1 MSEQVI
7 GKKVYFGVFAALMV
21 LTAATVI
28 AARIDMG
35 PLNTPIAMVIAV
47 TKAILVVLFFM
58 HVRYSSKLTKLMV
71 GAGFLWLGIMIV
83 LTMMDFTSRGWV
95 K

>member
-7 GKKVYFGVFAALMV
+7 GRRVYFGVFAALMV

-35 PLNTPIAMVIAV
+35 MLNTPIALVIAV

>member
-1 MSEQVI
+1 MSEQVV
-7 GKKVYFGVFAALMV
+7 GRKVYFGVFAALMA

-35 PLNTPIAMVIAV
+35 PLNTAVALAVAV
-47 TKAILVVLFFM
+47 TKAVLVVLFFM

-71 GAGFLWLGIMIV
+71 AAGFLWLAILIV
-83 LTMMDFTSRGWV
+83 LTMMDFLSRGWI

>member
-21 LTAATVI
+21 LTAATVF

-35 PLNTPIAMVIAV
+35 PLNTPIALVIAV
-47 TKAILVVLFFM
+47 TKAILVVLYFM

-71 GAGFLWLGIMIV
+71 ASGFVWLGIMIV
-83 LTMMDFTSRGWV
+83 LTMMDFSSRGWV

>member
-7 GKKVYFGVFAALMV
+7 GKKVYFAVFAALMV

>member
-1 MSEQVI
+1 MSEQVVE
-7 GKKVYFGVFAALMV
+7 KKVYFGVFAALMV

-35 PLNTPIAMVIAV
+35 VLNTPIALVIAV

-83 LTMMDFTSRGWV
+83 LIMMDFVSRGWV